1 MDREDHTEQESSVLV
16 AEHQSES
23 AHSDLE
29 PMVDDATMARAQR
42 RFTRAREAWFAA
54 QEMEARRH

>member
-1 MDREDHTEQESSVLV
+1 MDPDNRTEQDSSVLI
-16 AEHQSES
+16 AERQPES
-23 AHSDLE
+23 GHSDLE
-29 PMVDDATMARAQR
+29 PMVDEATMARAQR